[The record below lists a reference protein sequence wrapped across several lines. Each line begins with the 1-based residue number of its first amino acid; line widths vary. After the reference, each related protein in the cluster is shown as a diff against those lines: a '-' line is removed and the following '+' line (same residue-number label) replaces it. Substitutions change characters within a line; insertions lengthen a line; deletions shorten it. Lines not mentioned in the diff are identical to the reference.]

1 SPPPPP
7 PKTERLVEPPQI
19 PASTA
24 APATSA
30 SSDELIAAL
39 KRGLKAGEL
48 PLEGPLTPQMME
60 NIGALIRESTQGTL
74 DLLLARAMT
83 KREVRAEVTMIVSR
97 GNNPLKFSPNIG
109 MALSHLFGPPR
120 KGFMTPTEAMRD
132 AYNDLRSHQFGFMAG
147 MRAALEG
154 VLKRFTPE
162 TLERRL
168 TKKSVVDSLLPM
180 NRKAKLWD
188 LYNEMYH
195 EISREAEDDFH
206 TLFGKEFLRAYEE
219 QIERL
224 EEAQDGPR

>member
-1 SPPPPP
+1 MP
-7 PKTERLVEPPQI
+7 
-19 PASTA
+19 
-24 APATSA
+24 SA
-30 SSDELIAAL
+30 SSSGEAL
-39 KRGLKAGEL
+39 LAGLRRGLGVSDL
-48 PLEGPLTPQMME
+48 PLAGPVTPELME
-60 NIGALIRESTQGTL
+60 QIGALLRESTQGTL

-120 KGFMTPTEAMRD
+120 KGFMTPTEAMWD

-168 TKKSVVDSLLPM
+168 TKRSMVDSLLPM

-188 LYNEMYH
+188 LYTDMYQD
-195 EISREAEDDFH
+195 ISHEAEDDFH
-206 TLFGKEFLRAYEE
+206 SLFGKEFLRAYEE

-224 EEAQDGPR
+224 EQAQDEQA